1 MTAKLTMAAVK
12 TELGQELFRG
22 DPSDSYRTVYRHVY
36 SWPDIDITE
45 HAEAKLV
52 RGLLEPKGKR
62 WYSARDGRGI
72 PPETMS
78 RDVPRV
84 VNKSLKEVV
93 DWINSRG
100 PLLTSNPKRSN
111 VTAKKP
117 SALAKLLGISQ
128 AKYDSLSPAQK
139 IALIDKALPRADEAT
154 ARKLRFSRQAI
165 ERWAKGIRPPKRNK
179 AKPDKWIQRAVKKPG
194 RLHTILGISQD
205 KYDSLTKEQKL
216 SRIAKALEKIEG
228 VETKKAK
235 SERGALLFAERAV
248 AGGGFKKAKRNPL
261 PRKKP
266 ELFFK
271 KINLP
276 TGPGRHQNR
285 DWYNFRVV
293 DLGDAWDVSWSDYT
307 GDDYNSEIVSKNDKK
322 GAAWVFAAY
331 DKAQRV
337 KRNPS
342 EHKQVWDDAFVAGW
356 KAAKRAKR
364 EVPPAKAYAKVDS
377 AKYGIDWIDGYAAYA
392 DWKRGAYA
400 TANVKRAKSLGLTG
414 TENPSGEVIG
424 IMDQETGR
432 SAKEPRTGR
441 VVRTRVTVSEVPNVA
456 KDKRTFIVTEYAGLS
471 ALRQKKFSESYY
483 AKGHATAD
491 KARALARAWIAGTEN
506 PSSSATL
513 TAAQKV
519 TLVTAFT
526 HIRKQATKVLPALA
540 KVGLAVD
547 SSIHDSPRH
556 YAMTTA
562 TRSSATIYVAPE
574 MAKLPKAQLDGVLM
588 HEFGHAAVEMTGGHG
603 SGSYDAKE
611 NKADRMAERLFGVKI
626 SYTSKGVETTGRGTR
641 PRPAGLR

>member
-1 MTAKLTMAAVK
+1 MT
-12 TELGQELFRG
+12 
-22 DPSDSYRTVYRHVY
+22 
-36 SWPDIDITE
+36 
-45 HAEAKLV
+45 
-52 RGLLEPKGKR
+52 
-62 WYSARDGRGI
+62 
-72 PPETMS
+72 
-78 RDVPRV
+78 
-84 VNKSLKEVV
+84 
-93 DWINSRG
+93 
-100 PLLTSNPKRSN
+100 
-111 VTAKKP
+111 KKP

-248 AGGGFKKAKRNPL
+248 TGGGFKK
-261 PRKKP
+261 
-266 ELFFK
+266 
-271 KINLP
+271 
-276 TGPGRHQNR
+276 T
-285 DWYNFRVV
+285 
-293 DLGDAWDVSWSDYT
+293 
-307 GDDYNSEIVSKNDKK
+307 
-322 GAAWVFAAY
+322 
-331 DKAQRV
+331 

-414 TENPSGEVIG
+414 KENP
-424 IMDQETGR
+424 
-432 SAKEPRTGR
+432 
-441 VVRTRVTVSEVPNVA
+441 
-456 KDKRTFIVTEYAGLS
+456 
-471 ALRQKKFSESYY
+471 
-483 AKGHATAD
+483 
-491 KARALARAWIAGTEN
+491 
-506 PSSSATL
+506 SSATL

-526 HIRKQATKVLPALA
+526 HIRRQAAKVLPALA